1 MKTEMESCSVLSG
14 IGENRD
20 ESYSVSS
27 GIGENRDGKLFCA
40 VGYR

>member
-1 MKTEMESCSVLSG
+1 MRSG

-27 GIGENRDGKLFCA
+27 GIGVNRDGELFCEL
-40 VGYR
+40 GYR

>member
-1 MKTEMESCSVLSG
+1 MKTEMASCSVRLG

-27 GIGENRDGKLFCA
+27 GIGENRDGTLFCA